1 MSSEVVVLV
10 TAPSREEGARLARA
24 LVEERLAACVNLV
37 PSISSTY
44 WWEGKIEETTETLL
58 VAKTRQEHLDRL
70 VARVRAMHTYTVPEV
85 IALPIIGGN
94 AAYLRWMAEV
104 LQGA

>member
-1 MSSEVVVLV
+1 MSEVVVLV
-10 TAPSREEGARLARA
+10 TTPSREEGARLARA
-24 LVEERLAACVNLV
+24 LVEERLAACVNVV
-37 PSISSTY
+37 PSIASTY

-85 IALPIIGGN
+85 IALPIVGGN

-104 LQGA
+104 LRGA